1 MQTTEKRS
9 VADAL
14 QEKAI
19 KIRCGRFTF
28 SVKPLT
34 LMQIYEMSVVANE
47 IQKPDWKDGQSVNVL
62 AETIRHGK
70 DARRMCEIFTIC
82 AFRKSWQRRI
92 WRRYIRKHLDVVA
105 FNQMI
110 VLVSKSLNANFFL
123 TSITF
128 LTQAKLMT
136 EPSTTPLGQ
145 SSEE

>member
-14 QEKAI
+14 QEKST
-19 KIRCGRFTF
+19 KIRCGRFYF

-34 LMQIYEMSVVANE
+34 LMQIYEMSVVAND
-47 IQKPDWKDGQSVNVL
+47 IQKPSWEEGQSVNVF
-62 AETIRHGK
+62 AETMAHGG
-70 DARRMCEIFTIC
+70 DARKMCEIFTIC
-82 AFRKSWQRRI
+82 AFRQTWQRRL
-92 WRRYIRKHLDVVA
+92 WRRYIRKHLDVLA

-110 VLVSKSLNANFFL
+110 IVISKSLNANFFL

-128 LTQAKLMT
+128 LTQARQMT